1 MRVIWISLRLLS
13 LLLITLGKE
22 ALQRPPSLQWRT
34 SLQDYTPLLSF
45 TLAVTICLMLCTGA
59 NAGVANSLSLQSQGA
74 IEIDEIAR

>member
-1 MRVIWISLRLLS
+1 MRVIWISLWLLS

-45 TLAVTICLMLCTGA
+45 NLAITIYLMLSTG
-59 NAGVANSLSLQSQGA
+59 QTQK
-74 IEIDEIAR
+74 